1 MKILVTGGLGYTG
14 IELVKRLLSLGHS
27 IVVVDINLYSNA
39 TFFDNLD
46 NIEIII
52 VDIRDIDWEI
62 LNQKKIE
69 AIYHLAGVSN
79 DPGNGVSSEVGF
91 SINFEETKRLYSYLK
106 YTQVKHFI
114 YPSSCSV
121 YGSKNIDMVDENSLP
136 EPQNDYA
143 KSKVMVENYIFN
155 NFNRNVSTTIVRPA
169 TVYGYSER
177 QRLDLLNNKIIVG
190 ACLEQVITLPNMHNI
205 RPSVYIK
212 NLINIYVNILELKH
226 KFEIYN
232 ISFDN
237 FTISE
242 TVGRIFKVLNSDC
255 KIDYNERI
263 DNRSYKVDM
272 SKIQSVM
279 SINFCD
285 FEDAIRETIQDF
297 KIYKVIE
304 NFSDEKYYNALMQ
317 SKFWGTIDGE

>member
-52 VDIRDIDWEI
+52 ADIRDIDWEI

-242 TVGRIFKVLNSDC
+242 
-255 KIDYNERI
+255 IDYNKRI

>member
-14 IELVKRLLSLGHS
+14 IELVKKLLSLGHT
-27 IVVVDINLYSNA
+27 IVVVDINLYSNV
-39 TFFDNLD
+39 TFFDNFD
-46 NIEIII
+46 NIEII
-52 VDIRDIDWEI
+52 VADIREIDWEI
-62 LNQKKIE
+62 LNQKRIE
-69 AIYHLAGVSN
+69 AVYHLAGVSN
-79 DPGNGVSSEVGF
+79 DPGNGVSSEVGY

-121 YGSKNIDMVDENSLP
+121 YGSKNIDIVDENSLLD
-136 EPQNDYA
+136 PQNDYA
-143 KSKVMVENYIFN
+143 KSKAMVENYILK

-177 QRLDLLNNKIIVG
+177 QRLDLINNKIIVG
-190 ACLEQVITLPNMHNI
+190 ACLGKVITLPNMHNI

-212 NLINIYVNILELKH
+212 NLINIYVHVLELNH

-232 ISFDN
+232 IAFDN

-242 TVGRIFKVLNSDC
+242 TVERIVKALNSDC
-255 KIDYNERI
+255 KIDYNEWI
-263 DNRSYKVDM
+263 DQRSYKVDM

-279 SINFCD
+279 SIKFYD
-285 FEDAIRETIQDF
+285 FEDSIRETIQDF
-297 KIYKVIE
+297 KTYKIIE
-304 NFSDEKYYNALMQ
+304 NFSDKKYYNALMQ
-317 SKFWGTIDGE
+317 SKFWGKLDDE